1 MQILDEFISKSINNG
16 IISEKKEIKSKPD
29 EPKEKEIIK
38 SNAKSLLLGVGY
50 DGDKGLAYAKLYD
63 VESDKIVLWFDDT
76 GHKPYC
82 ISDQPIETLK
92 ENKDLVSHSGFDH
105 FEEIEKYDPLTD
117 SKKNMTKI
125 VARDPLSIGG
135 RPVGCIRD
143 IIKSWEA
150 DIRYTENYIHDRN
163 LEIGMPYEIKDEKL
177 IPSKFEL
184 PDNIL
189 ADLKKTLEGELDEFK
204 KLSYDWARLLE
215 CPVPE
220 FIRASID
227 IEVYSPIETRIPD
240 PNEAEYPIICI
251 SIIGTDDFRQVL
263 LLKREDVSEERESI
277 SIDAEIKFFQTEK
290 ELLLYFFKC
299 IEKYPIIVTFNGD
312 DFDLRYIRN
321 RAQNLDFE
329 KEQIPIELG
338 RDYAT
343 IKKGIHLDLY
353 RFFFNRSIQIY
364 AFGQKYREKSLN
376 EIGSSLL
383 NVGKKE
389 ITKSISKLT
398 YSELAIYCYRDAEI
412 TIELTKFDDSLLIKL
427 MILLAR
433 ISYMDIEDVTRQG
446 VSSWIRS
453 MLFHE
458 HKKRNY
464 LIPRQDEILEFKGRT
479 VSEAVIKGK
488 KYKGAIVV
496 EPTPG
501 VHFGVSVL
509 DFASLYP
516 SVIKLWNLGYGT
528 VNCPHEDEECKNNKV
543 PNMPHWICKKRK
555 ALESLLIGSLR
566 DLRVNFYKSKLK
578 DPNLSNNMRS
588 WYRVVSDGLKVVLN
602 ASYGVFG
609 ADRFALYCPPV
620 AEATA
625 AIGRYV
631 IQNTID
637 KAQSL
642 GIQVL
647 YGDTDSIFLENSDQ
661 VKKLIEWSKN
671 SMKLELEV
679 DKEYKYVALSS
690 RKKNYLGVYPD
701 GKVDVKGLTGKKR
714 HTPKFLKNAF
724 YEMINRLSKVES
736 KEEFEKTKGEI
747 KNIVKKCYLKLK
759 NKEYS
764 LEDLA
769 FSIVISKS
777 PNRYTKT
784 TPQHVKA
791 AQLLSNKGIDIKRG
805 DLITFVKVVGETGV
819 KPVSL
824 ASINEIDSQKY
835 VEYIDSTFDQVFDSI
850 EIDFQ
855 ELIGTTKLEKFF

>member
-1 MQILDEFISKSINNG
+1 
-16 IISEKKEIKSKPD
+16 
-29 EPKEKEIIK
+29 
-38 SNAKSLLLGVGY
+38 
-50 DGDKGLAYAKLYD
+50 
-63 VESDKIVLWFDDT
+63 
-76 GHKPYC
+76 
-82 ISDQPIETLK
+82 
-92 ENKDLVSHSGFDH
+92 
-105 FEEIEKYDPLTD
+105 
-117 SKKNMTKI
+117 
-125 VARDPLSIGG
+125 G
-135 RPVGCIRD
+135 RPIGCIRD
-143 IIKSWEA
+143 IIKAWEA
-150 DIRYTENYIHDRN
+150 DIRYAENYIHDRN
-163 LEIGMPYEIKDEKL
+163 LEIGMPYEVKDEKL

-189 ADLKKTLEGELDEFK
+189 TDLEKTLEDELDEFK
-204 KLSYDWARLLE
+204 KLSYKWARLLE

-251 SIIGTDDFRQVL
+251 SLIGTDDFRQVL
-263 LLKREDVSEERESI
+263 LLKRENIPEGSESI
-277 SIDAEIKFFQTEK
+277 SLDADIKFFQTEK
-290 ELLLYFFKC
+290 ELLSYFFKC

-312 DFDLRYIRN
+312 DFDLRYLRN
-321 RAQNLDFE
+321 RAQSLDFE

-343 IKKGIHLDLY
+343 IRQGIHLDLY
-353 RFFFNRSIQIY
+353 RFFFNRSIQVY

-383 NVGKKE
+383 NMGKQE
-389 ITKSISKLT
+389 ITKPISELT

-412 TIELTKFDDSLLIKL
+412 TINLTKFDDSLLIKL

-446 VSSWIRS
+446 VSGWIRS

-479 VSEAVIKGK
+479 VSEAIIKGK

-516 SVIKLWNLGYGT
+516 SVIKIWNLGYET
-528 VNCPHEDEECKNNKV
+528 VNCPHEDEACKNNKV

-566 DLRVNFYKSKLK
+566 DLRVNFYKPKLK
-578 DPNLSNNMRS
+578 DPKLSDNMRS

-642 GIQVL
+642 GIHVL
-647 YGDTDSIFLENSDQ
+647 YGDTDSIFLESSDQ
-661 VKKLIEWSKN
+661 IQLKNLIEWSKN

-690 RKKNYLGVYPD
+690 RKKNYLGVYSD
-701 GKVDVKGLTGKKR
+701 GKVDIKGLTGKKR

-724 YEMINRLSKVES
+724 YEMIDKLSEVES
-736 KEEFEKTKGEI
+736 KEEFEKIKGEI

-759 NKEYS
+759 NREYS

-777 PNRYTKT
+777 PKRYTKT

-791 AQLLSNKGIDIKRG
+791 ARLLLDKGIDIKRG

-835 VEYIDSTFDQVFDSI
+835 VEYIDSIFDQVFDPMD
-850 EIDFQ
+850 IDFQ